1 MAGSPRARRRWR
13 FQEKRRS
20 ELGEEAKA
28 MPVLNRMYLNGTEGY
43 RPQPGCGLIVGL
55 RAQLISHALTE
66 QSQMDAG
73 FPIGL
78 ASH

>member
-1 MAGSPRARRRWR
+1 
-13 FQEKRRS
+13 
-20 ELGEEAKA
+20 